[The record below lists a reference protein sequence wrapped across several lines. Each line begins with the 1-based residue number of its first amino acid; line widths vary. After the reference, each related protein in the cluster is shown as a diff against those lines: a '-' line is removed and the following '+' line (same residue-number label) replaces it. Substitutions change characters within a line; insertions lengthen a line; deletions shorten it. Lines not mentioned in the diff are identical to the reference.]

1 MSGCCRTF
9 QSTLPARGATAQATP
24 PAIAQAHFNPRSPHG
39 ERPTWGAKKYASE
52 DISIHAP
59 RTGSDL
65 GSKLLQVQ
73 INISI
78 HAPRTGSDTDGSFV
92 EAVTLGISI
101 HAPRTGSDDRAS
113 AFGTTFSDFNPRS
126 PHGERPPKHERGII
140 TMKFQSTLP
149 ARGATPEV
157 IDQLEKL
164 YISIHAPRTG
174 SDGNAATADATRR
187 TFQST
192 LPARG
197 ATAGVRQ
204 SSRRACDFNPRSPHG
219 ERRHGGANRERG
231 KTIFQSTLP
240 ARGATTRK

>member
-1 MSGCCRTF
+1 
-9 QSTLPARGATAQATP
+9 
-24 PAIAQAHFNPRSPHG
+24 
-39 ERPTWGAKKYASE
+39 
-52 DISIHAP
+52 
-59 RTGSDL
+59 
-65 GSKLLQVQ
+65 
-73 INISI
+73 
-78 HAPRTGSDTDGSFV
+78 
-92 EAVTLGISI
+92 
-101 HAPRTGSDDRAS
+101 
-113 AFGTTFSDFNPRS
+113 
-126 PHGERPPKHERGII
+126 
-140 TMKFQSTLP
+140 MKFQSTLP

-240 ARGATTRK
+240 ARGATGRVNRIALMVEFQSTLPARGATVLRVLVFLAEYISIHAPRTGSDVFHNCIIIHVLQISIHAPRTGSDAFPCLAARAYSNFNPRSPHGERRPLGREKIPLHADFNPRSPHGERPTELPA

>member
-1 MSGCCRTF
+1 
-9 QSTLPARGATAQATP
+9 
-24 PAIAQAHFNPRSPHG
+24 
-39 ERPTWGAKKYASE
+39 
-52 DISIHAP
+52 
-59 RTGSDL
+59 
-65 GSKLLQVQ
+65 
-73 INISI
+73 
-78 HAPRTGSDTDGSFV
+78 
-92 EAVTLGISI
+92 
-101 HAPRTGSDDRAS
+101 
-113 AFGTTFSDFNPRS
+113 
-126 PHGERPPKHERGII
+126 
-140 TMKFQSTLP
+140 MKFQSTLP

-240 ARGATTRK
+240 ARGATVLRVLVFLAEYISIHAPRTGSDVFHNCIIIHVLQISIHAPRTGSDAFPCLAARAYSNFNPRSPHGERRPLGREKIPLHADFNPRSPHGERPAEGTNEAA

>member
-1 MSGCCRTF
+1 
-9 QSTLPARGATAQATP
+9 
-24 PAIAQAHFNPRSPHG
+24 
-39 ERPTWGAKKYASE
+39 
-52 DISIHAP
+52 
-59 RTGSDL
+59 
-65 GSKLLQVQ
+65 
-73 INISI
+73 
-78 HAPRTGSDTDGSFV
+78 
-92 EAVTLGISI
+92 
-101 HAPRTGSDDRAS
+101 
-113 AFGTTFSDFNPRS
+113 
-126 PHGERPPKHERGII
+126 
-140 TMKFQSTLP
+140 MKFQSTLP

-240 ARGATTRK
+240 ARGATGRVNRIALMVEFQSTLPARGATVLRVLVFLAEYISIHAPRTGSDVFHNCIIIHVLQISIHAPRTGSDAFPCLAARAYSNFNPRSPHGERPAEGTNEAA